1 VQSPISF
8 NQNENTPTQRAAVYF
23 ERGYTPE
30 QVVEIMKR
38 EKVFFPS
45 IASVLNELLG
55 KKNKSVEALAEL
67 SGLNAATIYR
77 FMNNQRNPSRNALL
91 RIAITLEL
99 SINETQV
106 LLKSGNCAALT
117 ASQER
122 DLIIMDGL
130 VNKKY
135 FDDINNTLIEKN
147 LTDLNSRG

>member
-1 VQSPISF
+1 MQSPISF
-8 NQNENTPTQRAAVYF
+8 NQNEKTPTQTAVECF

-30 QVVEIMKR
+30 QVAEIMKR
-38 EKVFFPS
+38 EKIFFPS

-55 KKNKSVEALAEL
+55 KRNKSVDALAEL
-67 SGLNAATIYR
+67 SGLNAASIYR

-130 VNKKY
+130 VNKKN
-135 FDDINNTLIEKN
+135 FEDINNTLIDKN

>member
-1 VQSPISF
+1 MQSPISF